1 MSKNNTNK
9 NNYEKVPSNKTVA
22 VYYFIVGLGSLI
34 SLLVTYMYAPQFGGE
49 FWPFIRIGISLLVSI
64 ITGYIL
70 ISTLSEFFSMRK
82 TKHERNRYLSHAQ
95 NFIVYLS
102 VISFV
107 ITFLLIYAFAPQAGG
122 DLWPYIRIGSSLVG
136 SAVIASLV
144 NMIIYFI
151 IDI

>member
-9 NNYEKVPSNKTVA
+9 NNSEKGLSDKELA
-22 VYYFIVGLGSLI
+22 VQISIIGVGSLI
-34 SLLVTYMYAPQFGGE
+34 SLLVTYIYAPQFGGE

-70 ISTLSEFFSMRK
+70 ADMLAYFNGLTVRD
-82 TKHERNRYLSHAQ
+82 ERLYLRNAQ
-95 NFIVYLS
+95 GFIAYLS

-122 DLWPYIRIGSSLVG
+122 EFWPYIRIGSSLVG
-136 SAVIASLV
+136 SLFIVKSLEY
-144 NMIIYFI
+144 IITSLY